1 MIDPAREAVD
11 FLGRALDA
19 LDRAAK
25 SPEYVQVGDL
35 FGCLKYCR
43 ELLSERAYAAQ
54 EHAAA
59 YWLPPLPPDQTIVS
73 EDEV

>member
-19 LDRAAK
+19 LDRASK
-25 SPEYVQVGDL
+25 PPEYVLVGDL

-43 ELLSERAYAAQ
+43 EQLTKRIAAAEQ
-54 EHAAA
+54 HAAA